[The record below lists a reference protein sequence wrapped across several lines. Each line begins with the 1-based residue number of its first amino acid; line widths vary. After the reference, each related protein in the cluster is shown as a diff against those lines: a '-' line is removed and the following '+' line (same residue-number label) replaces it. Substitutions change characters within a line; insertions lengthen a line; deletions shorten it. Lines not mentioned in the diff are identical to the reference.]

1 MEFDGMM
8 HAIGLLFQVF
18 LLDLILSG
26 DNAVVIALAC
36 RSLPILQRRKVILIG
51 TSAAIALRVILT
63 LVVTSLLSIPSLK
76 LLGAV
81 TLMYIAFK
89 LMLEKNDQ
97 DGDVEDLHVNPDPE
111 KQFWSAV
118 SVVVLADLVM
128 SLDNVVALAAVAQG
142 NILFLVLGLLLS
154 VPLLMVGSL
163 FISNLINRY
172 AILVPIVGALLGWI
186 AGDIGVSDPLIAD
199 WVNTQSPAL
208 TVIVPLFCAIYVLLQ
223 STLLKKKRAKREN
236 EHPQSPVLPTLATML
251 APIPALAQGIRT
263 NTPTNTPID
272 IPVNIPAASP
282 LVTTPS
288 FASALNTR
296 RVIIGGIC
304 SVVVGIISL
313 FFFSR
318 GTSSSTLQQYDCPGF
333 SGPFSLYYHQ
343 GEEHIQ
349 LRAGWYEVDG
359 KIRYGHIEWE
369 HAPSEMLGFAPP
381 DEISGDDGHSIK
393 INGGNF
399 VKISCQAAP

>member
-282 LVTTPS
+282 SVTTPS